1 MGFRQ
6 SLLVLPILIIYLF
19 VAIFD
24 GLKRLFESIGEKLT
38 DIAFKKW
45 NL

>member
-6 SLLVLPILIIYLF
+6 TLLALPILICYLF

-24 GLKRLFESIGEKLT
+24 GLKRLFESIGEKLISVT
-38 DIAFKKW
+38 FKMK
-45 NL
+45 